1 MKTFS
6 AMSVPDMILTKDSY
20 LLKLAVIKQRIDQDH
35 LLDESQIQ
43 KLKKEATRL
52 QNLIDAIDAD
62 LLSE

>member
-1 MKTFS
+1 
-6 AMSVPDMILTKDSY
+6 MSVPDMILTKDSY
-20 LLKLAVIKQRIDQDH
+20 LLKLAVIKQRIDHDH